1 MIVGK
6 KRHTNKNTAA
16 SSGGWEQIFCSLV
29 LILVAFFAM
38 LVSYSTIQGGRVT
51 NFLQGFGSPSKEYST
66 SLSEDRVGRV
76 NIYTGGAKTVGGQG
90 VMRPSAPIMESED
103 GQVSLYMEAVKRLI
117 EEMGAKEALSV
128 ERTASGFKLTL
139 GSEVLF
145 PPGGAEFAG
154 TATPY
159 LDRVASFAV
168 EKDLSLRIE
177 GHTDNRPIN
186 TRDFPSNWELST
198 ARAVTVLR
206 YLLKNGGLAP
216 DRLTAVGMSEYRPV
230 ASNDTPAGRRKN
242 RRVEVHFH
250 HRAETLTGKIE

>member
-1 MIVGK
+1 MMGK
-6 KRHTNKNTAA
+6 RRNRRNNEVA

-66 SLSEDRVGRV
+66 GLSEDHVGRV
-76 NIYTGGAKTVGGQG
+76 NIYTGGGKTGGGQG
-90 VMRPSAPIMESED
+90 VMRPSAPITESEA
-103 GQVSLYMEAVKRLI
+103 GQVSLYMEAMKKLMD
-117 EEMGAKEALSV
+117 EMNEKEAISV
-128 ERTASGFKLTL
+128 ERTAGGFKLTL
-139 GSEVLF
+139 GSEILF
-145 PPGGAEFAG
+145 PPGGAEFSR
-154 TATPY
+154 TAAPC

-177 GHTDNRPIN
+177 GHTDNRPIS

-206 YLLKNGGLAP
+206 HLLKDGRLAA
-216 DRLTAVGMSEYRPV
+216 DRLTAVGMSEYHPV

-242 RRVEVHFH
+242 RRVEIHFY
-250 HRAETLTGKIE
+250 HRAETPAGKRE